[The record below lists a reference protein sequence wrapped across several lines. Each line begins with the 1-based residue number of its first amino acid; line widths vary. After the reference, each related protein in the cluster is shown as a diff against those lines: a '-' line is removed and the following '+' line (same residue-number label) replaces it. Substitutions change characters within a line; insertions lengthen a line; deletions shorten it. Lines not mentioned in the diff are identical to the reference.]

1 MTTLLTAM
9 YRCNFNHVECI
20 HMGTRYNEGDQ
31 IQPDCSTRCIC
42 RNGEFFCQIQSCV
55 ADGATCYAWGDPHY
69 RTFDLKKFDFQGT
82 CEYILTQSCNSS
94 EFAVSV
100 SNNAHNSYVSCTDLV
115 RVTLPNNSLEVLLG
129 RGGAV
134 TINNRIHT
142 STDDGVLLQTDDVEV
157 VRNGRQV
164 NVIMITLGVRVSWDG
179 LYRVDVTV
187 STSWRGRLCGL
198 CGNYN
203 GDPNDDF
210 VTPANIPTSSA
221 ITFSQ
226 SWLINNGADR
236 ACEEPPHPL
245 PCPADVMA
253 DAQAHCGVLRE
264 SHFSS
269 CNDMVDPTDFIESC
283 VYDYCHCNEVDRE
296 ECYCNSLSVYARA
309 CSANGIILQSWRENY
324 CCKCTYTAYIYLS
337 DVY

>member
-1 MTTLLTAM
+1 
-9 YRCNFNHVECI
+9 
-20 HMGTRYNEGDQ
+20 MGTRYNEGDQ
-31 IQPDCSTRCIC
+31 IQPDCSTRCTC
-42 RNGEFFCQIQSCV
+42 RNGEFVCETQTCI

-94 EFAVSV
+94 EFIVSV
-100 SNNAHNSYVSCTDLV
+100 SNRAHNSYVSCTDLV
-115 RVTLPNNSLEVLLG
+115 RVTLPDNSLEVILG

-134 TINNRIHT
+134 TVNNRVHS

-164 NVIMITLGVRVSWDG
+164 HVILMTLGVRVSWDG

-198 CGNYN
+198 CGDYN
-203 GDPNDDF
+203 GNPNNDF
-210 VTPANIPTSSA
+210 VTPANILTSSA
-221 ITFSQ
+221 IEFSQ
-226 SWLINNGADR
+226 SWLINNDVDR
-236 ACEEPPHPL
+236 ACEEPPPPP
-245 PCPADVMA
+245 PCPANVME
-253 DAQAHCGVLRE
+253 DAQALCGVLME

-269 CNDMVDPTDFIESC
+269 CNDIIDPTDFIESC
-283 VYDYCHCNEVDRE
+283 VYDYCHCNEADRQ

-324 CCKCTYTAYIYLS
+324 CCKCNVVVWPISVQNTCS
-337 DVY
+337 VCC